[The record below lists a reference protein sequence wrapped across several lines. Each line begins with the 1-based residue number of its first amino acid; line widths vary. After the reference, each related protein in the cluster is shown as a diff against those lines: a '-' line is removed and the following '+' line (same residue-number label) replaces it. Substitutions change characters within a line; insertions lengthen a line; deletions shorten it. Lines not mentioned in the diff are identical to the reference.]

1 MQAKKDL
8 SSHCDQIVM
17 SLATLNKQRSVEKQS
32 IRTTVTISKVSKT
45 PILTTTT
52 APIMSQSSRKI
63 ALDGVSETSTESPQT
78 VREKSKSPDEVS
90 SDVNMPAFEVVTRK
104 KEFAKEKFFSSSI
117 EENAA
122 EQRRGM
128 LANQYYKH
136 LHILDVECL

>member
-1 MQAKKDL
+1 
-8 SSHCDQIVM
+8 M
-17 SLATLNKQRSVEKQS
+17 SLSTLNKQQQRSVEKQS

-52 APIMSQSSRKI
+52 APITSQSSRKI

-78 VREKSKSPDEVS
+78 VREKSPDEMS

-104 KEFAKEKFFSSSI
+104 KEMAKEKFFSSSI
-117 EENAA
+117 DDNTTPNA

-128 LANQYYKH
+128 LANQYYTYTRCRVFMMK
-136 LHILDVECL
+136 